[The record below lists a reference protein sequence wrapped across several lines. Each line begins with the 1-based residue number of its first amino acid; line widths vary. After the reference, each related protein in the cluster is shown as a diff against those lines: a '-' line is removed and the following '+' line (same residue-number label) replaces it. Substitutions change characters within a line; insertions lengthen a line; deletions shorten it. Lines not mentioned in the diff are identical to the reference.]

1 MEEATIRNSTD
12 DELVTYALDNYRD
25 SPLIVELALRLEAMH
40 EAADAEGSVESD
52 EAIDPTEGGG
62 YY

>member
-1 MEEATIRNSTD
+1 MNETTFRNMTDREYIRYVLYNRPD
-12 DELVTYALDNYRD
+12 DYHAVQ
-25 SPLIVELALRLEAMH
+25 LALRLEAQLD
-40 EAADAEGSVESD
+40 AADAEGSVESD

>member
-12 DELVTYALDNYRD
+12 DELIIYALDNHRD
-25 SPLIVELALRLEAMH
+25 NPLIVELALRLEAMH
-40 EAADAEGSVESD
+40 DAADAEGSVETGGRVAS
-52 EAIDPTEGGG
+52 TEGGG